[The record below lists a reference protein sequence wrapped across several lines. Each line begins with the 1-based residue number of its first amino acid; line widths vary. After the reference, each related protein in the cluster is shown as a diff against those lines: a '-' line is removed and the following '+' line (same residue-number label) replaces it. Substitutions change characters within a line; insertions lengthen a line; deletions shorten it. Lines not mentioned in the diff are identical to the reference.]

1 MGKLEVKG
9 TAERTVDYDLMKL
22 KIDFHAKEETPDKAS
37 KKVMREC
44 EDFLA
49 RLKERGFDLSAIA
62 LKSDDV
68 QQSYNYHNNTQVE
81 CYNASR
87 ELELVCMFNM
97 KLINEIRSIRSNIS
111 ISTDVIVGFPG
122 ETEELFEKT
131 IDTCRK
137 VEFSKL
143 HVFPYSERK
152 GTASSRM
159 NDKLDGG
166 IIKDRARVLIKVSEE
181 LEINYM
187 NKFIGE
193 EVEVLVEET
202 IDGYSYGHTGNFL
215 YCKIKGEYNH
225 NEFINVKVSE
235 IIYPYCICK

>member
-1 MGKLEVKG
+1 MKRK
-9 TAERTVDYDLMKL
+9 YDLE
-22 KIDFHAKEETPDKAS
+22 F
-37 KKVMREC
+37 
-44 EDFLA
+44 F
-49 RLKERGFDLSAIA
+49 
-62 LKSDDV
+62 
-68 QQSYNYHNNTQVE
+68 
-81 CYNASR
+81 
-87 ELELVCMFNM
+87 FN
-97 KLINEIRSIRSNIS
+97 KINEIRSIRPNIS

-215 YCKIKGEYNH
+215 YCKIK
-225 NEFINVKVSE
+225 V
-235 IIYPYCICK
+235 